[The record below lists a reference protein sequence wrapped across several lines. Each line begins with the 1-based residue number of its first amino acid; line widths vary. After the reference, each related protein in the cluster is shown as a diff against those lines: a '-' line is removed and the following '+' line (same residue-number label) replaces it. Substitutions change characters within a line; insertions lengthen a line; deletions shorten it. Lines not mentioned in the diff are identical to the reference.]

1 MKVPVSAKRTALLK
15 AARQRI
21 LVLDGAMGTMIQGL
35 EYDEAAFRG
44 RRFKDFHRDIR
55 GNNDLLILTQPNAI
69 EDIHADYL
77 RAGADI
83 VATNTFSSTSIAQA
97 DYDMSDLAY
106 ELNREGAKLARA
118 AAERVTAEDGKERF
132 VAGALGPTNRTASI
146 SPDVSNP
153 GYRAVTFDDLRKAY
167 GEQVNGLL
175 DGGAD
180 LLLVETIFDTLNA
193 KAALYAIAEI
203 CEARGID
210 VPVMISG
217 TITDKSGRLLSGQ
230 LPEAFWNSVRHAKPI
245 TIGFNCALGAEDLR
259 AHIADIGRVADALV
273 CAYPNAGLP
282 NEFGQYDESPE
293 YMARLIGEFAADGL
307 VNIVGG
313 CCGTT
318 PDHIAAIAAAVAPH
332 KPRVIPVIEP
342 RLRLSGLEPFEL
354 TPNIP
359 FVNIGERTNV
369 TGSARFRKLIT
380 AGDYTAALQVARDQV
395 ENGAVVIDV
404 NMDEGL
410 LDSEAAMRTFLNL
423 VAAEPDIA
431 RVPVM
436 IDSSKFAVI
445 EAGLKCV
452 QGKPVVNSISLKEGE
467 AKFIHEATIARRHGA
482 AVVVMAFDEQGQADT
497 FARKTTICLR
507 AYEILTQRLDF
518 PPEDIIF
525 DPNIFAIATGL
536 EEHNNYGVD
545 FIEAARWIRR
555 NLPGAHISGG
565 VSNLSFSFRGNEPV
579 REAMHSV
586 FLYHAIHAGMDM
598 GIVNAGQMIVYDD
611 IDAELRQVCE
621 DVILNR
627 DPHAGER
634 LLALAEK
641 FRGQEKQAKET
652 DLAWREWPV
661 DKRLSHALVHGITEY
676 IEADTEAARTT
687 ATRPLDVIEG
697 PLMAGMNVVGDLFGD
712 GKMFLPQV
720 VKSARVMKQAV
731 AYLMPFMEEEKA
743 RNLAN
748 GIAGDGRNSAGKIV
762 LATVKGDVHDIG
774 KNIVGIVLQCNNFE
788 VIDLGVMV
796 PAAKI
801 IETAKAEG
809 ADIIG
814 LSGLITP
821 SLDEMSFL
829 ASELERQGLKLPLL
843 IGGATT
849 SRVHTAVKID
859 PNYRSGPVVHV
870 NDASRAVGVVS
881 ALMSA
886 DKREG
891 FAAEV
896 RAEYAKI
903 SAAHFRAQADKKRL
917 KLSQARAN
925 AVKIDF
931 TKTPPK
937 QPAFFGTKS
946 FHDYDLAELAEYID
960 WTPFFQTWELSGRF
974 PAILDD
980 PKVGD
985 VARSLYDDARKMLDR
1000 IIKEK
1005 WFRASATIGFWPA
1018 NAEGDDI
1025 AVYADEARTKKIA
1038 TLHTLRQQLEKRE
1051 GRYNAALSDFIAPA
1065 SSGVSDY
1072 VGGFVV
1078 TAGIGED
1085 VVADRFKNANDDYSS
1100 ILCKALADR
1109 LAEAFAERM
1118 HARVRR
1124 EFWGYAPD
1132 EALSAEDLI
1141 LEKYQGIRPAPG
1153 YPAQPDH
1160 TEKKTL
1166 FALLDAERSAGVKLT
1181 ESFAMW
1187 PGSSV
1192 SGLYFGN
1199 AESFYFGVGKIER
1212 DQVEDYAARKG
1223 MSVAEAERWLAP
1235 ILNYIPAQDRS
1246 VQDRAV
1252 KEAMPAQAPLRATP
1266 ANDVATTELA
1276 SHPPGC
1282 ACAVHLAWRKKKV
1295 GAG

>member
-1 MKVPVSAKRTALLK
+1 MTVSPSPKRTALLN
-15 AARQRI
+15 AARERI
-21 LVLDGAMGTMIQGL
+21 LVLDGAMGTMIQNL
-35 EYDEAAFRG
+35 QYDEAAFRG
-44 RRFKDFHRDIR
+44 ERFKDFHRDLR
-55 GNNDLLILTQPNAI
+55 GNNDLLILTQPQAI
-69 EDIHADYL
+69 EDIHAAYL

-83 VATNTFSSTSIAQA
+83 VATNTFSTTSIAQA
-97 DYDMSDLAY
+97 DYDLADIVY
-106 ELNREGAKLARA
+106 EMAREGARLAGNA
-118 AAERVTAEDGKERF
+118 ARRVEAEDGKPRF
-132 VAGALGPTNRTASI
+132 VAGAIGPTNRTASI

-153 GYRAVTFDDLRKAY
+153 GYRAVTFDDLRKSY
-167 GEQVNGLL
+167 GEQINGMLE
-175 DGGAD
+175 GGVD

-203 CEARGID
+203 TEERGID
-210 VPVMISG
+210 MPVMVSG

-230 LPEAFWNSVRHAKPI
+230 LPEAFWHSVQHAKPV

-259 AHIADIGRVADALV
+259 AHIADIGRVADTLV

-282 NEFGQYDESPE
+282 NEFGQYDETPE
-293 YMARLIGEFAADGL
+293 YMARLVGEFARDGL

-332 KPRVIPVIEP
+332 KPRIVPEIEP
-342 RLRLSGLEPFEL
+342 RLRLSGLEPFIL
-354 TPNIP
+354 TDAIP
-359 FVNIGERTNV
+359 FVNVGERTNV
-369 TGSARFRKLIT
+369 TGSARFRKLVT

-395 ENGAVVIDV
+395 ENGAQIIDV

-410 LDSEAAMRTFLNL
+410 LDSEAAMVTFLNL

-436 IDSSKFAVI
+436 VDSSKFSVI

-452 QGKPVVNSISLKEGE
+452 QGKPVVNSISMKEGE
-467 AKFIHEATIARRHGA
+467 EKFVHEAKIARRHGA
-482 AVVVMAFDEQGQADT
+482 AVVVMAFDEVGQADT
-497 FARKTTICLR
+497 FARKTDICKR
-507 AYEILTQRLDF
+507 AYDILVNRVGF

-525 DPNIFAIATGL
+525 DPNIFAIATGI

-545 FIEAARWIRR
+545 FIEATRWIRK

-586 FLYHAIHAGMDM
+586 FLYHAIKAGMDM
-598 GIVNAGQMIVYDD
+598 GILNAGQMIVYDD
-611 IDAELRQVCE
+611 IDPELRQVCE

-627 DPHAGER
+627 DPGASER
-634 LLALAEK
+634 LLVLAER
-641 FRGQEKQAKET
+641 FRGNKTQTKEA
-652 DLAWREWPV
+652 DLSWREWPV
-661 DKRLSHALVHGITEY
+661 AKRLSHSLVHGITEF
-676 IEADTEAARTT
+676 IEQDTEEARK
-687 ATRPLDVIEG
+687 ASTRPLDVIEG

-731 AYLMPFMEEEKA
+731 AWLMPFMEEEKA

-748 GIAGDGRNSAGKIV
+748 GIGTEGSSSAGKIV

-774 KNIVGIVLQCNNFE
+774 KNIVGIVLQCNNYE

-801 IETAKAEG
+801 VETVKAEK
-809 ADIIG
+809 ADIVG

-821 SLDEMSFL
+821 SLDEMAFF
-829 ASELERQGLKLPLL
+829 AGELQREGLKLPLL

-859 PNYRSGPVVHV
+859 PSYRAGPVVHV
-870 NDASRAVGVVS
+870 NDASRAVGVAS
-881 ALMSA
+881 ALLSPER
-886 DKREG
+886 REAY
-891 FAAEV
+891 AAEV

-903 SAAHFRAQADKKRL
+903 SDAHMRAQADKKRL
-917 KLSQARAN
+917 KLATARAN
-925 AVKIDF
+925 RVPVDFAANKPVKPTF
-931 TKTPPK
+931 L
-937 QPAFFGTKS
+937 GTRS
-946 FHDYDLAELAEYID
+946 FDDYDLAELVPYID
-960 WTPFFQTWELSGRF
+960 WTPFFQTWELAGRF
-974 PAILDD
+974 PAILSDA
-980 PKVGD
+980 KVGE
-985 VARSLYDDARKMLDR
+985 VARSLYEDARKMLDL
-1000 IIKEK
+1000 IVKEK
-1005 WFRASATIGFWPA
+1005 WFRARATVGFWPA

-1025 AVYADEARTKKIA
+1025 VLYADESRTRTIA

-1051 GRYNAALSDFIAPA
+1051 GRFNAALSDFVAPA
-1065 SSGVSDY
+1065 TTGVPDY

-1085 VVADRFKNANDDYSS
+1085 VVADRFKMANDDYSS

-1124 EFWGYAPD
+1124 EFWAYAPD
-1132 EALSAEDLI
+1132 EALSTDELI

-1160 TEKKTL
+1160 TEKATL
-1166 FALLDAERSAGVKLT
+1166 FELLDAENTAGVKLT

-1192 SGLYFGN
+1192 SGLYLAN
-1199 AESFYFGVGKIER
+1199 AESYYFGVGKIER

-1223 MSVAEAERWLAP
+1223 MSVAETERWLAP
-1235 ILNYIPAQDRS
+1235 ILNYIPAREGASDK
-1246 VQDRAV
+1246 A
-1252 KEAMPAQAPLRATP
+1252 AFAATP
-1266 ANDVATTELA
+1266 ANDETSKELA

-1282 ACAVHLAWRKKKV
+1282 TCAVHLVWQKKRA

>member
-1 MKVPVSAKRTALLK
+1 MTVPVSAKRTALLN
-15 AARQRI
+15 AARERI
-21 LVLDGAMGTMIQGL
+21 LVLDGAMGTMIQNL
-35 EYDEAAFRG
+35 QLDEAAFRG
-44 RRFKDFHRDIR
+44 ERFKTFHRDLR
-55 GNNDLLILTQPNAI
+55 GNNDLLILTQPQAI
-69 EDIHADYL
+69 EDIHAAYL

-83 VATNTFSSTSIAQA
+83 VATNTFSTTSIAQA
-97 DYDMSDLAY
+97 DYDLADIVN
-106 ELNREGAKLARA
+106 EMAREGARLAGNA
-118 AAERVTAEDGKERF
+118 ARRVAAEDGKPRF
-132 VAGALGPTNRTASI
+132 VAGAIGPTNRTASI

-153 GYRAVTFDDLRKAY
+153 GYRAVTFDDLRKSY
-167 GEQVNGLL
+167 GEQIRGLL
-175 DGGAD
+175 DGGVD

-203 CEARGID
+203 TEERGID
-210 VPVMISG
+210 VPVMVSG

-230 LPEAFWNSVRHAKPI
+230 MPEAFWNSVRHAKPI

-259 AHIADIGRVADALV
+259 AHIADIGRVADTLV

-282 NEFGQYDESPE
+282 NEFGQYDETPE
-293 YMARLIGEFAADGL
+293 YMARLIGEFARDGL

-332 KPRVIPVIEP
+332 KPRIVPEIEP
-342 RLRLSGLEPFEL
+342 RLRLSGLEPFVL
-354 TPNIP
+354 TDAIP
-359 FVNIGERTNV
+359 FVNVGERTNV

-395 ENGAVVIDV
+395 ENGAQIIDV

-410 LDSEAAMRTFLNL
+410 LDSEAAMVTFLNL

-436 IDSSKFAVI
+436 VDSSKFSVI

-452 QGKPVVNSISLKEGE
+452 QGKPVVNSISMKEGE
-467 AKFIHEATIARRHGA
+467 DKFIHEAKIARRHGA
-482 AVVVMAFDEQGQADT
+482 AVVVMAFDEAGQADT
-497 FARKTTICLR
+497 FARKTEICKR
-507 AYEILTQRLDF
+507 AYDILVGRVGF

-525 DPNIFAIATGL
+525 DPNIFAIATGI
-536 EEHNNYGVD
+536 EEHSNYGVD
-545 FIEAARWIRR
+545 FIEATRWIRQ
-555 NLPGAHISGG
+555 NLPGAHVSGG

-586 FLYHAIHAGMDM
+586 FLYHAIKAGMDM

-611 IDAELRQVCE
+611 IDPELRQTCE
-621 DVILNR
+621 DVVLNR
-627 DPHAGER
+627 DPGASER

-641 FRGQEKQAKET
+641 FRGKKTEGKEA

-661 DKRLSHALVHGITEY
+661 EKRLSHSLVHGITEF
-676 IEADTEAARTT
+676 IEQDTEEARKTSS
-687 ATRPLDVIEG
+687 RPLDVIEG

-748 GIAGDGRNSAGKIV
+748 GIGTEGSSSAGKIV

-801 IETAKAEG
+801 VETVKAEK
-809 ADIIG
+809 ADIVG

-821 SLDEMSFL
+821 SLDEMAFF
-829 ASELERQGLKLPLL
+829 AGELQREGLKLPLL

-859 PNYRSGPVVHV
+859 PSYRAGPVVHV
-870 NDASRAVGVVS
+870 NDASRAVGVAS
-881 ALMSA
+881 SLLSPE
-886 DKREG
+886 KRETY
-891 FAAEV
+891 AAEV
-896 RAEYAKI
+896 RAEYARI
-903 SAAHFRAQADKKRL
+903 SEAHLRAQADKKRL
-917 KLSQARAN
+917 KLDAARAN
-925 AVKIDF
+925 RVPVDFAANKPVKPTFLGIR
-931 TKTPPK
+931 
-937 QPAFFGTKS
+937 S
-946 FHDYDLAELAEYID
+946 FEDYDLAELVDCID
-960 WTPFFQTWELSGRF
+960 WTPFFQTWELAGRF

-980 PKVGD
+980 AKVGE
-985 VARSLYDDARKMLDR
+985 VARSLYDDARKMLDTIVR
-1000 IIKEK
+1000 EK
-1005 WFRASATIGFWPA
+1005 WFRARATIGFWPA
-1018 NAEGDDI
+1018 NAQGDDI
-1025 AVYADEARTKKIA
+1025 VLYADESRTRPIA

-1051 GRYNAALSDFIAPA
+1051 GRFNAALADFIAPA
-1065 SSGVSDY
+1065 GVPDY
-1072 VGGFVV
+1072 IGGFVV

-1085 VVADRFKNANDDYSS
+1085 AVADRFRSANDDYSS

-1124 EFWGYAPD
+1124 EFWAYAPD
-1132 EALSAEDLI
+1132 EALSTEELI

-1160 TEKKTL
+1160 TEKATL
-1166 FALLDAERSAGVKLT
+1166 FELLDAENTAGVKLT

-1192 SGLYFGN
+1192 SGLYFAN
-1199 AESFYFGVGKIER
+1199 PASFYFGVGKIER

-1223 MSVAEAERWLAP
+1223 MTVAETERWLAP
-1235 ILNYIPAQDRS
+1235 VLNYIPSQQSASDKTF
-1246 VQDRAV
+1246 A
-1252 KEAMPAQAPLRATP
+1252 ATP
-1266 ANDVATTELA
+1266 ANDEAPKDLA

-1282 ACAVHLAWRKKKV
+1282 TCAVHLVWQKKRA

>member
-1 MKVPVSAKRTALLK
+1 MTVPVSAKRTALLN
-15 AARQRI
+15 AARERI
-21 LVLDGAMGTMIQGL
+21 LVLDGAMGTMIQNL
-35 EYDEAAFRG
+35 QLDEAAFRG
-44 RRFKDFHRDIR
+44 ERFKTFHRDLR
-55 GNNDLLILTQPNAI
+55 GNNDLLILTQPQAI
-69 EDIHADYL
+69 EDIHAAYL

-83 VATNTFSSTSIAQA
+83 VATNTFSTTSIAQA
-97 DYDMSDLAY
+97 DYDLTGIVY
-106 ELNREGAKLARA
+106 EMAREGARLAGNA
-118 AAERVTAEDGKERF
+118 ARRVEAEDGKPRF
-132 VAGALGPTNRTASI
+132 VAGAIGPTNRTASI

-153 GYRAVTFDDLRKAY
+153 GYRAVTFDDLRKSY
-167 GEQVNGLL
+167 GEQIRGLL
-175 DGGAD
+175 DGGVD

-203 CEARGID
+203 TEELGID
-210 VPVMISG
+210 VPVMVSG

-230 LPEAFWNSVRHAKPI
+230 MPEAFWNSVRHAKPI

-259 AHIADIGRVADALV
+259 AHIADIGRVADTLV

-282 NEFGQYDESPE
+282 NEFGQYDETPE
-293 YMARLIGEFAADGL
+293 YMARLIGEFARDGL

-318 PDHIAAIAAAVAPH
+318 PDHIAAIATAVAPH
-332 KPRVIPVIEP
+332 KPRIVPEIEP
-342 RLRLSGLEPFEL
+342 RLRLSGLEPFVL
-354 TPNIP
+354 TNAIP
-359 FVNIGERTNV
+359 FVNVGERTNV

-395 ENGAVVIDV
+395 ENGAQIIDV

-410 LDSEAAMRTFLNL
+410 LDSEAAMVTFLNL

-436 IDSSKFAVI
+436 VDSSKFSVI

-452 QGKPVVNSISLKEGE
+452 QGKPVVNSISMKEGE
-467 AKFIHEATIARRHGA
+467 EKFIHEARIARRHGA
-482 AVVVMAFDEQGQADT
+482 AVVVMAFDEAGQADT
-497 FARKTTICLR
+497 FARKTEICKR
-507 AYEILTQRLDF
+507 AYDILVGRVGF

-525 DPNIFAIATGL
+525 DPNIFAIATGI

-545 FIEAARWIRR
+545 FIEATRWIRQ
-555 NLPGAHISGG
+555 NLPGAHVSGG

-586 FLYHAIHAGMDM
+586 FLYHAIKAGMDM

-611 IDAELRQVCE
+611 IDPELRQTCE
-621 DVILNR
+621 DVVLNR
-627 DPHAGER
+627 DPGASER

-641 FRGQEKQAKET
+641 FRGKKTEGKEA

-661 DKRLSHALVHGITEY
+661 EKRLSHSLVHGITEF
-676 IEADTEAARTT
+676 IEQDTEEARKKSS
-687 ATRPLDVIEG
+687 RPLDVIEG

-748 GIAGDGRNSAGKIV
+748 GIGTEGSSSAGKIV

-801 IETAKAEG
+801 VETVKAEK
-809 ADIIG
+809 ADIVG

-821 SLDEMSFL
+821 SLDEMAFF
-829 ASELERQGLKLPLL
+829 AGELQREGLKLPLL

-859 PNYRSGPVVHV
+859 PSYRAGPVVHV
-870 NDASRAVGVVS
+870 NDASRAVGVAS
-881 ALMSA
+881 SLLSPE
-886 DKREG
+886 KREAY
-891 FAAEV
+891 AAEV
-896 RAEYAKI
+896 RAEYARI
-903 SAAHFRAQADKKRL
+903 SEAHLRAQADKKRL
-917 KLSQARAN
+917 KLEAARAN
-925 AVKIDF
+925 RVPVDFAKSKPVKPTFLGIR
-931 TKTPPK
+931 
-937 QPAFFGTKS
+937 S
-946 FHDYDLAELAEYID
+946 FDEYDLAELVPYID
-960 WTPFFQTWELSGRF
+960 WTPFFQTWELAGRF

-980 PKVGD
+980 AKVGE
-985 VARSLYDDARKMLDR
+985 VARSLYDDARKMLDT
-1000 IIKEK
+1000 IVKEK
-1005 WFRASATIGFWPA
+1005 WFRARATIGFWPA
-1018 NAEGDDI
+1018 NAQGDDI
-1025 AVYADEARTKKIA
+1025 VLYADESRAKKVA

-1051 GRYNAALSDFIAPA
+1051 GRFNAALADFIAPA
-1065 SSGVSDY
+1065 GVPDY
-1072 VGGFVV
+1072 IGGFVV

-1085 VVADRFKNANDDYSS
+1085 AVADRFRSANDDYSS

-1124 EFWGYAPD
+1124 EFWAYAPD
-1132 EALSAEDLI
+1132 EALSSEELI

-1160 TEKKTL
+1160 TEKATL
-1166 FALLDAERSAGVKLT
+1166 FELLDAEATAGVKLT

-1192 SGLYFGN
+1192 SGLYFAN
-1199 AESFYFGVGKIER
+1199 PESYYFGVGKIER

-1223 MSVAEAERWLAP
+1223 MTIAEAERWLAP
-1235 ILNYIPAQDRS
+1235 VLNYIPSQQSASD
-1246 VQDRAV
+1246 
-1252 KEAMPAQAPLRATP
+1252 KTFTATP
-1266 ANDVATTELA
+1266 ANDEAPKDLA

-1282 ACAVHLAWRKKKV
+1282 TCAVHLVWQKKRV